1 VYAYDSKN
9 GEEVVSA
16 AFSGQPGDFRR
27 FWIPVNPVFL
37 DLLTT
42 VTIHIH
48 FLFCFVIII
57 AELIVSIYVS
67 DIPQTFYNINSVIK

>member
-1 VYAYDSKN
+1 VYIYDSRN
-9 GEEVVSA
+9 GEKVVSA
-16 AFSGQPGDFRR
+16 AFSGQPGDFCRL
-27 FWIPVNPVFL
+27 WIPVNPVFL

-48 FLFCFVIII
+48 VLFCLII
-57 AELIVSIYVS
+57 AELIVSIDVS